1 MGPKEGPRP
10 ANGERAWLASDWLR
24 QGCRYWP
31 ASRGTLI
38 LPVLCVDC
46 VLCGWLSVSRYFTS
60 RVVNGLGGS
69 GLQIINIMCSLRDN
83 DRRTSSVVCCFSV
96 DTFVWVNGLCLNL
109 VKRKLD
115 ILHLCHGF

>member
-10 ANGERAWLASDWLR
+10 ANRERARFASDWPA

-38 LPVLCVDC
+38 PPVLCVDC
-46 VLCGWLSVSRYFTS
+46 VLCGGLSVSRYFTS

-83 DRRTSSVVCCFSV
+83 DRPTSSVVCCFSAV
-96 DTFVWVNGLCLNL
+96 DTFVWVIGLYFLKEPC
-109 VKRKLD
+109 KT
-115 ILHLCHGF
+115 